1 MVLGQLHKTINLD
14 LRFLQLKKTDMRI
27 KSTNKS
33 KLLYA
38 LGSLKEPHKNLGT
51 GPHLR
56 DAISVTL
63 KLATRF

>member
-1 MVLGQLHKTINLD
+1 
-14 LRFLQLKKTDMRI
+14 MRT
-27 KSTNKS
+27 KSMNKS

-38 LGSLKEPHKNLGT
+38 LGSLKESHKNLGT